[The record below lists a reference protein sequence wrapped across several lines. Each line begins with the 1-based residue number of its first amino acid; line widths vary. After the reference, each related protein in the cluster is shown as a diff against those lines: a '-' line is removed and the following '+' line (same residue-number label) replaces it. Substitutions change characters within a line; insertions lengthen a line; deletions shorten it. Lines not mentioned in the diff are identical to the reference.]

1 MIRVEIH
8 ETIERPI
15 DEVFEQLV
23 DIPAY
28 PDWMPDDGLFVTCTQ
43 DSEGPVDV
51 GTPYTDVTRLGT
63 VHGEV
68 TELERP
74 RRVVFRYTARL
85 LGMTAMQG
93 WPGYT
98 LEPDGAGRTGV
109 HHHAR
114 AHLYGPFKLL
124 RRLVQ
129 RIAEGER
136 QRTLDALKT
145 SLESVT
151 T

>member
-8 ETIERPI
+8 ATIARPI
-15 DEVFEQLV
+15 DEVFERLV

-28 PDWMPDDGLFVTCTQ
+28 PEWMPDDGLFVTCTQ

-51 GTPYTDVTRLGT
+51 GTRYTDVTRLGT

-74 RRVVFRYTARL
+74 RRVVFRYTAHVF
-85 LGMTAMQG
+85 GVTAIQG

-98 LEPDGAGRTGV
+98 LERDGPGRTRV
-109 HHHAR
+109 HHHAT
-114 AHLYGPFKLL
+114 AHLHGPFKVL
-124 RRLVQ
+124 RPLVQ
-129 RIAEGER
+129 RMADAER
-136 QRTLDALKT
+136 QRTVDALKA
-145 SLESVT
+145 SLESAAA
-151 T
+151 